1 MTDHQ
6 LTEAVELLKSRD
18 AKKRMTAVDMAAGL
32 NSAGAVALL
41 IKALQDQSWSLR
53 EYAIKKTA
61 LAGHQAVQP
70 LVRLL
75 RDGVWYTRAAA
86 LQALELIGDS
96 AALNAVMGLIKD
108 PNRSVAEAAHKAALV
123 LSRNAEKEI
132 LYSAAEKMSAEQ
144 RGNLVDLIS
153 KSHAALAEGLRSH
166 LDNLPRD
173 AAQTIIPGAGDE
185 PDAAVRL
192 QGLRR
197 ELKAILRQNDRIGNE
212 DA

>member
-18 AKKRMTAVDMAAGL
+18 AKKRMTGLDMASQL

-41 IKALQDQSWSLR
+41 IKAIQDQSWSLR
-53 EYAIKKTA
+53 EHAIKKTA

-86 LQALELIGDS
+86 LQALELIGDIS
-96 AALNAVMGLIKD
+96 ALNAVLGLCKD
-108 PNRSVAEAAHKAALV
+108 TNRSVAEAARKAASV
-123 LSRNAEKEI
+123 LAGKAEMGA
-132 LYSAAEKMSAEQ
+132 LLSQAEKMNSEQ
-144 RGNLVDLIS
+144 RGILIS
-153 KSHAALAEGLRSH
+153 LASESNANLAESLKAHMAGLPTDTSSGVSS
-166 LDNLPRD
+166 L
-173 AAQTIIPGAGDE
+173 ADE

-197 ELKAILRQNDRIGNE
+197 ELKAILRQNDRVGNE

>member
-18 AKKRMTAVDMAAGL
+18 AKKRMTAVDMAAEL
-32 NSAGAVALL
+32 NTAGSVALL
-41 IKALQDQSWSLR
+41 IKAIQDQSWSLR

-70 LVRLL
+70 LIRLL

-86 LQALELIGDS
+86 LQALELIGDIV
-96 AALNAVMGLIKD
+96 ALNAVMGLCKD
-108 PNRSVAEAAHKAALV
+108 PNRSVSEAARQAVSVLTGKTEMGAL
-123 LSRNAEKEI
+123 LAQ
-132 LYSAAEKMSAEQ
+132 AEKMNSEQ
-144 RGNLVDLIS
+144 RGILIS
-153 KSHAALAEGLRSH
+153 LVSESNANLAESLKAHMAGL
-166 LDNLPRD
+166 PTY
-173 AAQTIIPGAGDE
+173 AASGVFSSADE
-185 PDAAVRL
+185 PDMAERL

-197 ELKAILRQNDRIGNE
+197 EIKTILRQSGRDGNE